1 MTKILLAADGS
12 AHAVRAAKKLSKM
25 AALWADQPEIVAINV
40 HLPLPAAGR
49 VSMVIGKAS
58 IQKYYKEESEKAM
71 KPVLKVLKD
80 AGFAAGTILAV
91 GPIAETIVA
100 QAKSGKFELICIG
113 TRGMTA
119 TGNLLLG
126 SVATRVLHLADMPV
140 LTVR

>member
-12 AHAVRAAKKLSKM
+12 AHSVRAARKLIKL
-25 AALWADQPEIVAINV
+25 AAEWKGRPEITAINV
-40 HLPLPAAGR
+40 HLPLPAMGR
-49 VSMVIGKAS
+49 VSMVVGKS
-58 IQKYYKEESEKAM
+58 DIQKYYREESEKAM

-80 AGFAAGTILAV
+80 AGFTAKTLLDI

-100 QAKSGKFELICIG
+100 NAKRGKFDLICIG

-126 SVATRVLHLADMPV
+126 SVATKVLHLSDVPV
-140 LTVR
+140 ITVR

>member
-12 AHAVRAAKKLSKM
+12 AHAVRAARKLIKL
-25 AALWADQPEIVAINV
+25 AAEWKSRPEITAINV

-49 VSMVIGKAS
+49 VSMVIGKAN
-58 IQKYYKEESEKAM
+58 IQKYYREESEKAM

-80 AGFAAGTILAV
+80 AGFEAKSLLGV
-91 GPIAETIVA
+91 GPVAETIVA
-100 QAKSGKFELICIG
+100 HAKSGKFDLICIG

-126 SVATRVLHLADMPV
+126 SVATKVLHLSDTPV
-140 LTVR
+140 ITVR

>member
-1 MTKILLAADGS
+1 
-12 AHAVRAAKKLSKM
+12 
-25 AALWADQPEIVAINV
+25 
-40 HLPLPAAGR
+40 
-49 VSMVIGKAS
+49 
-58 IQKYYKEESEKAM
+58 
-71 KPVLKVLKD
+71 VLKD

-100 QAKSGKFELICIG
+100 QAKSGKFDLICIG

-140 LTVR
+140 ITVR